1 MRSTGTRPS
10 LPTRSAEYRRALARG
25 VLALGLLVPVL
36 IAPVLI
42 ATGCTAE
49 AASPE
54 RGRAIALDPERGDC
68 AICHALPGGDVRNQ
82 GTIGP
87 PLVNLA
93 ARYDRAALEARIANP
108 KAFNPDTAMPAY
120 GSTEGLHRVSADLS
134 GRPILS
140 TDEIADVAAWLLE
153 GAP

>member
-1 MRSTGTRPS
+1 M
-10 LPTRSAEYRRALARG
+10 
-25 VLALGLLVPVL
+25 LALGLLLV
-36 IAPVLI
+36 
-42 ATGCTAE
+42 GCAAQ

-68 AICHALPGGDVRNQ
+68 AICHALPGGDARNQ

-87 PLVNLA
+87 PLLNLA

-120 GSTEGLHRVSADLS
+120 GVTEDLHRVPADLA
-134 GRPILS
+134 GRSILS
-140 TDEIADVAAWLLE
+140 ADEIADVTAWLLE
-153 GAP
+153 VAP

>member
-10 LPTRSAEYRRALARG
+10 SPTRSAERRRG
-25 VLALGLLVPVL
+25 LVRGLIALGALLL
-36 IAPVLI
+36 
-42 ATGCTAE
+42 GCTVQ

-68 AICHALPGGDVRNQ
+68 AICHALPGGEVRNQ

-87 PLVNLA
+87 PLLNLA

-120 GSTEGLHRVSADLS
+120 GVTEGLHRVPADLS

-140 TDEIADVAAWLLE
+140 ADEIADVAAWLLE
-153 GAP
+153 AAP

>member
-1 MRSTGTRPS
+1 V
-10 LPTRSAEYRRALARG
+10 RG
-25 VLALGLLVPVL
+25 LIALGLLL
-36 IAPVLI
+36 L
-42 ATGCTAE
+42 GCTAQ

-54 RGRAIALDPERGDC
+54 RGRAIALDPARGDC

-87 PLVNLA
+87 PLLNLA

-108 KAFNPDTAMPAY
+108 KAFNSDTAMPAY
-120 GSTEGLHRVSADLS
+120 GATEGLHRVPAGRL

-140 TDEIADVAAWLLE
+140 ADEIADVTAWLLE
-153 GAP
+153 AGP